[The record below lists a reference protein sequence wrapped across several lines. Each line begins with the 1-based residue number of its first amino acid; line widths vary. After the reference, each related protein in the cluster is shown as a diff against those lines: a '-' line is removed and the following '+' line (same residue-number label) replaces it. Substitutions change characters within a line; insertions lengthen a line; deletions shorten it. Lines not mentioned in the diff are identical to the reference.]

1 MPPVT
6 LPNTIALI
14 YFALL
19 NAATL
24 LAFGLDKWRAKRAS
38 SRISEST
45 LILMGALG
53 GWPSG
58 FLAMFLFRHKSA
70 KWTFQFKYALGLIP
84 FAAEIWLWLRW
95 R

>member
-1 MPPVT
+1 MT
-6 LPNTIALI
+6 LPDTITLI
-14 YFALL
+14 YFSLINL
-19 NAATL
+19 ATL
-24 LAFGLDKWRAKRAS
+24 LAFGLDKLRAKRAS
-38 SRISEST
+38 SRVSELT

-84 FAAEIWLWLRW
+84 LAAEISLWVRW